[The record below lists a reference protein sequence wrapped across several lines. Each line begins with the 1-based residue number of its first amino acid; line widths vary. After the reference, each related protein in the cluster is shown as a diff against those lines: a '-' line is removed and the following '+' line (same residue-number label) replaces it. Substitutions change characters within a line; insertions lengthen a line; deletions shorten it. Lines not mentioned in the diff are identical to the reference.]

1 MKTNPKSDLPAKVHQ
16 SVIADLAGLTERRL
30 SQLASKRVIP
40 GAASGMYPL
49 AKTIKALIAYYQTA
63 NREKS
68 EGLLKKQEANLDKK
82 NRLLDLEIEEK
93 ERTLV
98 PVFAVERVWGEII
111 DVFRNQVTSLPI
123 PEAQKLELISNL
135 QKPTIDE
142 YFSAANIVATQD
154 GGDDDS
160 ASQNPEAA

>member
-1 MKTNPKSDLPAKVHQ
+1 MKTKSTLPAKVHQ

-30 SQLASKRVIP
+30 SQLASRRVIP
-40 GAASGMYPL
+40 GAASGMYPFT
-49 AKTIKALIAYYQTA
+49 KTVKAIIAYYQTA

-98 PVFAVERVWGEII
+98 PVYAVERVWGEII
-111 DVFRNQVTSLPI
+111 DVFRQQVTSLPI

-135 QKPTIDE
+135 QKPSIDE
-142 YFSAANIVATQD
+142 YFSAANIVAASVD
-154 GGDDDS
+154 GDDDS
-160 ASQNPEAA
+160 SSSDSEAA